1 MDFLN
6 TWLTIIDFHCS
17 TNKMIRSRDGE
28 TGRGGE
34 GGRGGPRILEI
45 RKWRQQRR
53 VFTTGHPRFS
63 DLPPFL
69 RSSHKKIPSSYWLLT
84 SAQFFVPTWGI
95 QNYLDVI
102 KKMNRLQGKCCMLWI
117 DVMHNQSY
125 RPESSSFFVWP
136 NGFGEHLFSNFYSMY
151 LGCITLAVMLKVQKL
166 YFSMSKP
173 INWKKKSS
181 KNINFGDYLFKK
193 KFLNSI
199 F

>member
-1 MDFLN
+1 MAEP
-6 TWLTIIDFHCS
+6 
-17 TNKMIRSRDGE
+17 GA
-28 TGRGGE
+28 GG
-34 GGRGGPRILEI
+34 GGKKGGPRFLEI
-45 RKWRQQRR
+45 RKGGRQRR
-53 VFTTGHPRFS
+53 VFTTRHPRFS

-151 LGCITLAVMLKVQKL
+151 MGCITLAVLLKSAKIVLFYVKT
-166 YFSMSKP
+166 MSKP

-181 KNINFGDYLFKK
+181 KNINFGDYLLKK
-193 KFLNSI
+193 IS
-199 F
+199 